1 MEKLSFRAWLRNEK
15 EMVEVLEID
24 FYNKKVA
31 YVCTEQVSENELE
44 QTREVDTFDNVILL
58 QSTGLEDKRDVEIYE
73 GDICKDEHGDLG
85 VIKLMDVDDWDG
97 EIHRGWFLEKVDG
110 WAASFMDGYGQTN
123 VEVVGNI
130 YENPEL
136 MEEDE

>member
-1 MEKLSFRAWLRNEK
+1 MENLSFRAWLKNEK
-15 EMVEVLEID
+15 EIVEVLEID
-24 FYNKKVA
+24 FSNEEIA
-31 YVCTEQVSENELE
+31 YVWTERVSFDE
-44 QTREVDTFDNVILL
+44 QEQIRKVDTFDNVVLL
-58 QSTGLEDKRDVEIYE
+58 QSIGLEDERDVEICE

-110 WAASFMDGYGQTN
+110 WPASFMSGYGKAN
-123 VEVVGNI
+123 VTVIGNI

-136 MEEDE
+136 MEGE